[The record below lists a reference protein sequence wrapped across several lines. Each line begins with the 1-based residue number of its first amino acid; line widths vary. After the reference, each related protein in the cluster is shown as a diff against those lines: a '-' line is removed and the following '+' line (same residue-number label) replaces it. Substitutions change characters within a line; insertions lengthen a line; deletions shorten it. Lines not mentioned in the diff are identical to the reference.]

1 MAKVLTAAAVEKTK
15 PGATRQEI
23 PDARM
28 QGLHLVVQPSGAKS
42 WAVRYRLNGR
52 PAKYTLGKYPR
63 VKLGE
68 ARTQA
73 GATLDMVARG
83 IDPAAQKQAARSSTP
98 DTFNKI
104 ADEFVKRHVE
114 RKSARTIVEY
124 RRPIERLKPRWGGR
138 LVQEITKRDVIELM
152 DELVDEGKPVA
163 ANRTFAL
170 LRKFFNWCVA
180 REVIPHRLSPD

>member
-83 IDPAAQKQAARSSTP
+83 IDPAAQKQAAQSSAP

-114 RKSARTIVEY
+114 RKSARTHRGVPAAD
-124 RRPIERLKPRWGGR
+124 RAIEAPLGRSAGPRDHETGR
-138 LVQEITKRDVIELM
+138 DRAD
-152 DELVDEGKPVA
+152 G
-163 ANRTFAL
+163 RTG
-170 LRKFFNWCVA
+170 
-180 REVIPHRLSPD
+180 